1 MKPESMSTDKTGS
14 TNNEPSVD
22 NELDIRG
29 LCRTLWRGKVW
40 IIGMAIIFAAIA
52 LGVSY
57 LVKQQWSATAITDK
71 PTVNNLGGII
81 RNSSFYVILISV
93 SIAGLSVNSQASP
106 MKLTVSSLLS

>member
-40 IIGMAIIFAAIA
+40 IIGMALFS
-52 LGVSY
+52 LR
-57 LVKQQWSATAITDK
+57 LHWE
-71 PTVNNLGGII
+71 
-81 RNSSFYVILISV
+81 
-93 SIAGLSVNSQASP
+93 SP
-106 MKLTVSSLLS
+106 IW

>member
-1 MKPESMSTDKTGS
+1 MSTDKTGS

-52 LGVSY
+52 LGV
-57 LVKQQWSATAITDK
+57 
-71 PTVNNLGGII
+71 
-81 RNSSFYVILISV
+81 
-93 SIAGLSVNSQASP
+93 
-106 MKLTVSSLLS
+106 